1 MHETDDTA
9 ISRKGVSRR
18 DFVTGAAVG
27 LAGIAAVGLT
37 GCAKESGGDSAAEK
51 WDMET
56 DFVQIGAG
64 CGLIAGAYAAE
75 EGDEVIILEK
85 RAAIGG
91 NTALSGGILWLPM
104 NGVGDGGKDD
114 TFEKSLAYLKRC
126 RDDQPI
132 EDAVLEAFIQGNDE
146 MIQFAE
152 EKTGLISYEFV
163 WFADYHPEWEGG
175 MRWGRSVLLIKEGA
189 SQTDFVRNAG
199 NMLSSFADACTANGA
214 QLLVSTP
221 AKHLLYRMQ
230 ENGVPEV
237 IGVEAEDVDG
247 NKIRIKARKGV
258 LLSAGGFGQNSVW
271 KSTYLRGQTKY
282 SASQLGQDGDGQRM
296 AMEIGAEMRNMHSCW
311 GHTCYT
317 AFAEESIAKGG
328 IAIHT
333 FDYHKR
339 GAILVNRYG
348 KRFCNEAS
356 DYASQWRTNFAW
368 ENWGDNRYANIPSW
382 LICDQAM
389 VDTYGIDPTGHTDL
403 FKPGEVPDYFIK
415 ADTLEELATKAGIDP
430 AGLVPEVARFNKFV
444 ANLKDEDFHRGDSFL
459 DWKMFTAGTPED
471 PSATLGPISTPP
483 YYAAEIGLIDIGT
496 CGGPRVNENA
506 QVYHVSGEI
515 IPRLYAAGNN
525 AGSVTGQYAG
535 AGGTCGPALKF
546 SYIAAKHVHAL
557 EPWA

>member
-1 MHETDDTA
+1 MHETDSSA
-9 ISRKGVSRR
+9 ITPRGVSRR
-18 DFVTGAAVG
+18 DFVTGAAAG

-37 GCAKESGGDSAAEK
+37 GCSDTGADAATEEK
-51 WDMET
+51 WDMEC
-56 DFVQIGAG
+56 DFVQIGGG
-64 CGLIAGAYAAE
+64 CGLTAAAYASSQ
-75 EGDEVIILEK
+75 GDEVIALEK
-85 RAAIGG
+85 RDAIGG

-104 NGVGDGGKDD
+104 NKVGDGGKDD
-114 TFEKSLAYLKRC
+114 TREKSLTYLKHC

-132 EDAVLEAFIQGNDE
+132 DDAVLEAFVDGNDE
-146 MIQFAE
+146 MIRWAQEA
-152 EKTGLISYEFV
+152 TGLIAYEFV

-175 MRWGRSVLLIKEGA
+175 MRWGRSILMIKEGA

-199 NMLSSFADACTANGA
+199 NMLAALADATTSKGGKI
-214 QLLVSTP
+214 LVSTP
-221 AKHLLYRMQ
+221 AKHLIYRMQ
-230 ENGVPEV
+230 DNGVPEV
-237 IGVEAEDVDG
+237 LGVEAADADG

-258 LLSAGGFGQNSVW
+258 LLSAGGFGQNQVW
-271 KSTYLRGQTKY
+271 KSTYLRGMTKY

-333 FDYHKR
+333 FDYHKP

-368 ENWGDNRYANIPSW
+368 ENWGENRYANIPSW
-382 LICDQAM
+382 LICDQKM
-389 VDTYGIDPTGHTDL
+389 VNTSGIDPTGHTDL
-403 FKPGEVPDYFIK
+403 FKPGEVPDYFVK
-415 ADTLEELATKAGIDP
+415 ADTLEELAAKVGIDP
-430 AGLVPEVARFNKFV
+430 ANLAAEVAKFNKYV
-444 ANLKDEDFHRGDSFL
+444 DNLKDEDFHRGDSFL

-471 PSATLGPISTPP
+471 ASATLGKISTPP

-506 QVYHVSGEI
+506 QVYHVSGEL
-515 IPRLYAAGNN
+515 IPRLYCAGNN
-525 AGSVTGQYAG
+525 AGAITGQYGG
-535 AGGTCGPALKF
+535 AGGTCGPAMKF
-546 SYIAAKHVHAL
+546 SYIAAKHVHSL